1 MSCVYRKPAN
11 KLILLCSSPAC
22 LDGNVAAAERTKEK
36 APPRAGLKCCRRL
49 PPTGAIR
56 RFQFNALSTRDPSM
70 FWQVDGLGISIRSA
84 SYSGGSV
91 GAPAGAGGAL
101 CSEGAGS
108 EAAGGA
114 LCSSGACSDCAGGAL
129 CSSGA
134 CSDCAGGAL
143 CSGSILSS
151 FATLHL
157 PLSAFHEHSV
167 FAVQSASLSPLQ
179 IFASWFFD
187 PSSQALRRTT
197 ETAAITTRFN
207 MTLFLYR

>member
-1 MSCVYRKPAN
+1 M
-11 KLILLCSSPAC
+11 
-22 LDGNVAAAERTKEK
+22 
-36 APPRAGLKCCRRL
+36 
-49 PPTGAIR
+49 GA
-56 RFQFNALSTRDPSM
+56 S
-70 FWQVDGLGISIRSA
+70 
-84 SYSGGSV
+84 
-91 GAPAGAGGAL
+91 AGAGGAL
-101 CSEGAGS
+101 CSGGVGS
-108 EAAGGA
+108 EA
-114 LCSSGACSDCAGGAL
+114 AGGAL

-187 PSSQALRRTT
+187 PSSQALRRRTA
-197 ETAAITTRFN
+197 TAAITTRLY
-207 MTLFLYR
+207 MTFSSIGESRHC